1 MKQQETG
8 KGRSEISLPIH
19 FLYMG
24 DHDDRVE
31 ALRRSLN
38 RDAIQTRHT
47 PLPENAFFQILH
59 ETIAAVFVDL
69 TDHSLDGKEIL
80 STMESLDRDLEIV
93 LIGEKSDL
101 TRLPNE
107 VLRGCY
113 GYLTPDIETPFNMMI
128 LHQLTTKISLKAR
141 LEKLQNTSIVDGLTQ
156 LYNHA
161 YIQERLSEEI
171 AALKRTNEPL
181 SFVIF
186 DIDNFKNYND
196 TNGHPAGDRVLKKV
210 SELLSNSTRGF
221 DVTGRYGGEEFV
233 LILPGTKLIPA
244 LKITERFR
252 RKIAET
258 QFEFGHKQPLGF
270 LSASFGVAELDHKEI
285 SDKRTLIDLA
295 DQALYRAKGGKRNCI
310 WYYMHKDFHRYQAAA
325 DDAANKQ

>member
-1 MKQQETG
+1 
-8 KGRSEISLPIH
+8 
-19 FLYMG
+19 MG
-24 DHDDRVE
+24 DHEDRVE
-31 ALRRSLN
+31 ALRKSLN

-47 PLPENAFFQILH
+47 PLPENAFFQVLH
-59 ETIAAVFVDL
+59 EPISAVFVDL
-69 TDHSLDGKEIL
+69 TDHSLDGVEIL
-80 STMESLDRDLEIV
+80 STFESLDRDLEIV
-93 LIGEKSDL
+93 LIGEKTDL
-101 TRLPNE
+101 IRLPNE
-107 VLRGCY
+107 ILRGCF
-113 GYLTPDIETPFNMMI
+113 GHISPEIQTPFNMMV

-161 YIQERLSEEI
+161 YIQERMTEEI
-171 AALKRTNEPL
+171 EALKRTNEPL

-210 SELLSNSTRGF
+210 AELLSNSTRGF

-233 LILPGTKLIPA
+233 LILPGTRLIPA

-252 RKIAET
+252 KKIAEAE
-258 QFEFGHKQPLGF
+258 FEFGHKQPMGF
-270 LSASFGVAELDHKEI
+270 VSASFGVAELDHKEI
-285 SDKRTLIDLA
+285 KDKRNLIDLA
-295 DQALYRAKGGKRNCI
+295 DQALYRAKRGKRNCI

-325 DDAANKQ
+325 ASKA

>member
-1 MKQQETG
+1 MIQQKPNKARG
-8 KGRSEISLPIH
+8 DIALPIH

-24 DHDDRVE
+24 DHQDR
-31 ALRRSLN
+31 ADYLRQSLK

-47 PLPENAFFQILH
+47 PLPENAFFQVLH
-59 ETIAAVFVDL
+59 EPIAAIFIDL
-69 TDHSLDGKEIL
+69 TDHSLDGVEIL
-80 STMESLDRDLEIV
+80 STLQSLDRDLEIV
-93 LIGEKSDL
+93 LIGEKDDL
-101 TRLPNE
+101 RRLPNE
-107 VLRGCY
+107 VLRTCF
-113 GYLTPDIETPFNMMI
+113 GYISPEIKTPFNMMV

-171 AALKRTNEPL
+171 AALKATNEPL

-210 SELLSNSTRGF
+210 AEILSSSTRGF

-252 RKIAET
+252 EKIAET
-258 QFEFGHKQPLGF
+258 QFEFSHKQPMGF
-270 LSASFGVAELDHKEI
+270 LSASFGIAELDHKEI

-295 DQALYRAKGGKRNCI
+295 DQALYRAKRGKRNCI
-310 WYYMHKDFHRYQAAA
+310 WYYMHKDFHRYQAAG
-325 DDAANKQ
+325 DAT